1 MLAIHNNNFSQ
12 GAQRTKVHVYLI
24 SRGNFVLCIYCT
36 FKPNK
41 YISVCWTRSDFLW
54 APANTFL
61 FKFPYKTI
69 IVKKGEISDSF
80 LAKTTC
86 VLER

>member
-1 MLAIHNNNFSQ
+1 MDKSTCLL
-12 GAQRTKVHVYLI
+12 TI
-24 SRGNFVLCIYCT
+24 SRGNFVLCLYCT
-36 FKPNK
+36 FRPNK

-61 FKFPYKTI
+61 FKFPYKTV
-69 IVKKGEISDSF
+69 IVKKGEISGSF

-86 VLER
+86 VIGKVIKNYI